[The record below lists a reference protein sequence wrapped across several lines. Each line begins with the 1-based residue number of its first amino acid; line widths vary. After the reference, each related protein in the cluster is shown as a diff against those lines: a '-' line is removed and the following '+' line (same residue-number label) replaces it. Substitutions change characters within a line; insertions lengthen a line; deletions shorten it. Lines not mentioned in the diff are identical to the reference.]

1 MVLTIGTKNII
12 DDVGAHFLLELKSD
26 DPIPPKGILLQSLRE
41 ACARLRPVFG
51 RFLEPDYE
59 DAASDDLGTPE
70 SYITFSLRFSPR
82 REAGKAQA
90 MADIIHSYLV
100 NSVLTKCYSEMSLME
115 LAAKHETQSVSD
127 AQALSL
133 MVNTKIPPR

>member
-1 MVLTIGTKNII
+1 MVLTISTKNII
-12 DDVGAHFLLELKSD
+12 DDVGAHFLLELKSN

-51 RFLEPDYE
+51 RFLEPGYE
-59 DAASDDLGTPE
+59 DTASDDLGIPQ

-82 REAGKAQA
+82 RAAGKVQA
-90 MADIIHSYLV
+90 MTDLVHSFLV
-100 NSVLTKCYSEMSLME
+100 NSVLTKCYSEMSLMD

-133 MVNTKIPPR
+133 MINSKMPPL